1 MNDQTV
7 TAVDILLT
15 FASLCIF
22 LGTAL
27 HFYRIITSEPEEIS
41 EEVIQTEMV
50 KPTEASTLGGVY
62 EVIGED
68 ESRYVQERDTTED
81 HLEEIETALFYA
93 TEPIG
98 RYYITAYSHLETGS
112 KLTASGGKVHK
123 GTITT
128 AAADVWGGYFKFGDY
143 VYVEDYGL
151 YRIEDTGS
159 AVKKRHLD
167 LYEPDMKKLNS
178 YTSYKQVYRVTFPF
192 GTPKDN

>member
-15 FASLCIF
+15 FASICIF

-41 EEVIQTEMV
+41 EEVIQTEAV
-50 KPTEASTLGGVY
+50 QSETVLTLEVY
-62 EVIGED
+62 EVIGKD
-68 ESRYVQERDTTED
+68 ETTQYHERDTTED
-81 HLEEIETALFYA
+81 HLEEIQTSLFYA
-93 TEPIG
+93 VEPIG
-98 RYYITAYSHLETGS
+98 KYYITAYSHVETGS
-112 KLTASGGKVHK
+112 RITASGAKVHQ

-128 AAADVWGGYFKFGDY
+128 AAADVPKYFRFGDY
-143 VYVEDYGL
+143 VEVDGRI

>member
-41 EEVIQTEMV
+41 EEIIQTEAV
-50 KPTEASTLGGVY
+50 QSAVVTTLGIY
-62 EVIGED
+62 EVIGKD
-68 ESRYVQERDTTED
+68 ETTQYQERDTTED
-81 HLEEIETALFYA
+81 HLEEIKTSLFYA
-93 TEPIG
+93 VEPIG
-98 RYYITAYSHLETGS
+98 RYYITAYSHVETGS
-112 KLTASGGKVHK
+112 RITASGAKVHQ

-128 AAADVWGGYFKFGDY
+128 AAADVPKYFRFGDY
-143 VYVEDYGL
+143 VEVDGRI

-159 AVKKRHLD
+159 AVRKRHLD

>member
-15 FASLCIF
+15 FASICIF

-41 EEVIQTEMV
+41 EEVIQTETV
-50 KPTEASTLGGVY
+50 QSETVLTLEVY
-62 EVIGED
+62 EVIGKD
-68 ESRYVQERDTTED
+68 ETTQYHERDTTED
-81 HLEEIETALFYA
+81 HLEEVQTSLFYA
-93 TEPIG
+93 VEPIG
-98 RYYITAYSHLETGS
+98 KYYITAYSHIETGS
-112 KLTASGGKVHK
+112 RITASGAKVHQ

-128 AAADVWGGYFKFGDY
+128 AAADVPKYFRFGDY
-143 VYVEDYGL
+143 VEVDGRI

-192 GTPKDN
+192 GIPKDN

>member
-15 FASLCIF
+15 IASICIF

-41 EEVIQTEMV
+41 EDVIQTEAESAEV
-50 KPTEASTLGGVY
+50 TVLGVY
-62 EVIGED
+62 EVIGKD
-68 ESRYVQERDTTED
+68 ETTKYHERDTTED
-81 HLEEIETALFYA
+81 HLEEVQTSLFYA
-93 TEPIG
+93 TEPLG
-98 RYYITAYSHLETGS
+98 KYYITAYSHVETGS
-112 KLTASGGKVHK
+112 RITASGAKVHQ

-128 AAADVWGGYFKFGDY
+128 AAADVPKYFRFGDY
-143 VYVEDYGL
+143 VEVDGRI

-159 AVKKRHLD
+159 AVRKRHLD

>member
-1 MNDQTV
+1 MNEQTV

-15 FASLCIF
+15 IASLCIF

-27 HFYRIITSEPEEIS
+27 HFYKIITSEPEEIL
-41 EEVIQTEMV
+41 EEVIQTEAV
-50 KPTEASTLGGVY
+50 QSAEVTTLGVY
-62 EVIGED
+62 EVIGKD
-68 ESRYVQERDTTED
+68 ETTQYHERDTTED
-81 HLEEIETALFYA
+81 HLEEVQTSLFYA
-93 TEPIG
+93 VEPIG
-98 RYYITAYSHLETGS
+98 RYYITAYSHIETGS
-112 KLTASGGKVHK
+112 RITASGAKVHQ

-128 AAADVWGGYFKFGDY
+128 AAADVPKYFHFGDY
-143 VYVEDYGL
+143 VEVDGRI

>member
-7 TAVDILLT
+7 TAVNILLT
-15 FASLCIF
+15 IASLCIF

-41 EEVIQTEMV
+41 EEVIQTETV

-93 TEPIG
+93 TEAIG
-98 RYYITAYSHLETGS
+98 RYYITAYSHIETGS
-112 KLTASGGKVHK
+112 KITASGAKVHK
-123 GTITT
+123 GIITS
-128 AAADVWGGYFKFGDY
+128 AAADVPKYFHFGDY
-143 VYVEDYGL
+143 VYVEGFGL

-167 LYEPDMKKLNS
+167 LYEPDMKKLNG
-178 YTSYKQVYRVTFPF
+178 YTGYYQVYKVTFPF
-192 GTPKDN
+192 GVPKDN

>member
-1 MNDQTV
+1 MNEQTV

-15 FASLCIF
+15 IASLFIF
-22 LGTAL
+22 SGTAL

-41 EEVIQTEMV
+41 EEVIQTEAV
-50 KPTEASTLGGVY
+50 QSAEVTTLGVY
-62 EVIGED
+62 EVIRKD
-68 ESRYVQERDTTED
+68 ETTQYHKRDTTED
-81 HLEEIETALFYA
+81 HLEEIQTSLFYA
-93 TEPIG
+93 VEPIG
-98 RYYITAYSHLETGS
+98 KYYITAYSHVETGS
-112 KLTASGGKVHK
+112 RITASGAKVHQ

-128 AAADVWGGYFKFGDY
+128 AAADVPKYFRFGDY
-143 VYVEDYGL
+143 VEVDGRI

>member
-22 LGTAL
+22 IGTAL

-41 EEVIQTEMV
+41 EKVIQTEAV
-50 KPTEASTLGGVY
+50 QSAEVTTLGVY
-62 EVIGED
+62 EVIEKD
-68 ESRYVQERDTTED
+68 ETTQYHERDTTED
-81 HLEEIETALFYA
+81 HLEEIQTSLFYA
-93 TEPIG
+93 VEPIG
-98 RYYITAYSHLETGS
+98 RYYITAYSHVETGS
-112 KLTASGGKVHK
+112 RITASGAKVHQ
-123 GTITT
+123 GTIAT
-128 AAADVWGGYFKFGDY
+128 AAADVPKYFRFGDY
-143 VYVEDYGL
+143 VEVDGRI